1 LGRVG
6 VAEISIPAPLAMA
19 PPTASASAPRGN
31 PILIA
36 LSLFALYV
44 IWGSSYLFAKL
55 ALEGFPPLMLSG
67 LRFYL
72 AGTILFLFCVSAGT
86 PMPSLRAAGNAF
98 AMGLL
103 MLAVGNGGLVI
114 AVQYVSTGLV
124 AVSFASI
131 PLWTALFGG
140 LIQKWPRPLEWLAL
154 LVGMAGVVLLGL
166 ESDFHGSVA
175 GTMGIVAAALA
186 WSLGSVLIP
195 RLDLPQGL
203 MSPAVQMLTS
213 GMTLIL
219 VSQFIGEQLINFPSG
234 KSLAAVAA
242 LIAGPSLTGFT
253 AHGYLLRHQVR
264 PIVANSFAYVNPAVA
279 IGLGIAFLGESLRI
293 IGIVAMVV
301 ILVGVT
307 LLGLT
312 KAEE

>member
-1 LGRVG
+1 
-6 VAEISIPAPLAMA
+6 MA
-19 PPTASASAPRGN
+19 PPTDSAPAPRGK
-31 PILIA
+31 PVLIA

-55 ALEGFPPLMLSG
+55 ALESFPPLMISG

-72 AGTILFLFCVSAGT
+72 AGTILFLYCVGAGI
-86 PMPSLRAAGNAF
+86 PMPSPRAAGNAF
-98 AMGLL
+98 VMGLL

-140 LIQKWPRPLEWLAL
+140 LIHKWPRPLEWLAL
-154 LVGMAGVVLLGL
+154 LIGMAGVVLLSL
-166 ESDFHGSVA
+166 DSEFRGSTA
-175 GTMGIVAAALA
+175 GTLGIVAAALA

-203 MSPAVQMLTS
+203 MTPAVQMVTS
-213 GMTLIL
+213 GLTLIL
-219 VSQFIGEQLINFPSG
+219 TSQLIGEHLLKFPSV
-234 KSLAAVAA
+234 KSLAAIAA
-242 LIAGPSLTGFT
+242 LVAGPSLAGFT
-253 AHGYLLRHQVR
+253 AHAYLLRHRVR

-279 IGLGIAFLGESLRI
+279 IGLGVVFLEESLRI
-293 IGIVAMVV
+293 IGIAAMVV
-301 ILVGVT
+301 ILAGVT

-312 KAEE
+312 KGEE